1 GPADGVAG
9 SVGVRVV
16 ATRHHVAF
24 LGPRARVDPAATGS
38 AAIGAQ
44 FAEVLQLLTLA
55 TNYLA
60 VFIGQVLQRP
70 TVVLHR
76 QLGGGGDVGPLVV
89 PAQVEDRIREGAALI
104 LIQLLDPQHE
114 LAKNFRVGHRLTRAR
129 CGTLVPLQPARA
141 VGDGAVVLGEAGGGQ
156 AEHLGADLRRIDV

>member
-1 GPADGVAG
+1 MMNGFTPADGGAGPAFAVPPDEGLVRRPRRSVWSRRCAVIEHPAIHRPSPGPADGVAG

-76 QLGGGGDVGPLVV
+76 QLGGGGEVGPLVV

-114 LAKNFRVGHRLTRAR
+114 LAKN
-129 CGTLVPLQPARA
+129 
-141 VGDGAVVLGEAGGGQ
+141 
-156 AEHLGADLRRIDV
+156 